1 MLARFVL
8 IFLLISSFAAHS
20 DTLAPEPL
28 DVAGISAD
36 SSSNLVKR
44 LYFVDSQ
51 LCPNVMHETVRSCDA
66 MQLSE
71 EQTLN
76 FGFNDSPHWFT
87 FSLENSSVR
96 SKQVYVEI
104 GYALLDDIELVV
116 FDKLGGIVY
125 RYETG
130 DLLPFSQRPIGS
142 PAFVFP
148 VTIKADETYD
158 ISLRIAT
165 GSSLQVPILIWDPI
179 AFSGSKFG
187 EILLFGLFIGAMLVM
202 AGYNL
207 MLSFSTRDKSY
218 LYFAMTLLFYAL
230 VQSDLTGISYAFL
243 WPDSPRWNHVSLVV
257 VGCLAVASMA
267 LFSHTFLQ
275 LNEQSLYADTL
286 LKLGGALCIFLVLTT
301 PFTPYYLLISG
312 TALLVGVVPAIA
324 YVKSIQLW
332 RKGYVPARYFVVAFS
347 FFVMAAGVFVL
358 SKFGLIERNIFTEY
372 SIHFGAVVVVT
383 LLSLALA
390 DQVNQEKREKEI
402 AQAESIRSLQQF
414 EEIYT
419 HSSEGIF
426 QLDPEGKFVSANPAF
441 LAMFGAKNLSHLQQI
456 LPDLESTL
464 IQSDQKLLKQLKL
477 HERTIGLDLCCRRVD
492 GEQIWV
498 SLNTRLGRDL
508 DDRLIC
514 IECSMIDITERKSIE
529 GRLRY
534 LANYDQLTGL
544 INRNAFQDRLK
555 RLIENARE
563 HNSENALLFIDL
575 DRFKL
580 VNDTCGHLAGDEL
593 LKQLGVIF
601 VHQVRQRDATARIG
615 GDEFAILLENCDI
628 KKAAE
633 IGDHLKNALN
643 KFRFNWQ
650 GKQFDVGASIGI
662 VPINQYSEGVV
673 SLLNL
678 ADSVCLMAK
687 EQGRNRIVVHDENAT
702 DINEKIQAKNLL
714 ATIHEA
720 IERDNFILFKQK
732 IVSLKEPGSNSYEVL
747 LRLNLNDD
755 FVGPGVFIPTAER
768 YNVMPKIDR
777 WVIKEFFSYLAA
789 QPEKLEQIDMA
800 TVNLSGQTLSN
811 PDFLPY
817 LFGLLETN
825 KTVSAKLCFELTE
838 SAALNN
844 LSESSELV
852 MKMKELGVR
861 FAVDDFGSGYASYSY
876 LTQLPIDFVKIDGTF
891 CLNIDQDPINQT
903 VVRSITEI
911 SHIMG
916 MQVIAEFVETE
927 AALQCLTEI
936 GVDMVQG
943 YYLGRPAPL

>member
-1 MLARFVL
+1 MFARIVL
-8 IFLLISSFAAHS
+8 ILMLISSFPGYGNS
-20 DTLAPEPL
+20 VTPEPL
-28 DVAGISAD
+28 DVARLTDESP
-36 SSSNLVKR
+36 SNLIDK
-44 LYFVDSQ
+44 LYYTDSKD
-51 LCPNVMHETVRSCDA
+51 CPGIGHKNLRSCDS
-66 MQLSE
+66 MLRSQH
-71 EQTLN
+71 QTLN
-76 FGFNDSPHWFT
+76 FGFDTSPHWFT
-87 FSLENSSVR
+87 FSLKNTSAFP
-96 SKQVYVEI
+96 KQIYVEVA
-104 GYALLDDIELVV
+104 YALLDDIELVV
-116 FDKLGGIVY
+116 FDQQQSIVN
-125 RYETG
+125 RYEAG
-130 DLLPFSQRPIGS
+130 DLLPYSKRPISNPG
-142 PAFVFP
+142 FVFP
-148 VTIKADETYD
+148 IDVAAGETYD

-165 GSSLQVPILIWDPI
+165 GSSFQVPILIWDPV

-207 MLSFSTRDKSY
+207 MLSFSTRDRSY
-218 LYFAMTLLFYAL
+218 LYFAMTLFFYAL

-243 WPDSPRWNHVSLVV
+243 WPNSPGWNHVSLVI

-275 LNEQSLYADTL
+275 LKKYSLYADTM
-286 LKLGGALCIFLVLTT
+286 LKLGAALCIFLVLTT
-301 PFTPYYLLISG
+301 PFTPYYILISG
-312 TALLVGVVPAIA
+312 TSLLVGIVPAIA

-332 RKGYVPARYFVVAFS
+332 RRGYVPARYFVVAFS
-347 FFVMAAGVFVL
+347 FFVLAAGVFVV
-358 SKFGLIERNIFTEY
+358 SKFGAIERNIFTEY
-372 SIHFGAVVVVT
+372 SIHFGAVIVVT

-402 AQAESIRSLQQF
+402 AQAESIGSLKKF

-426 QLDPEGKFVSANPAF
+426 QVDPEGRFVSANPAF
-441 LAMFGAKNLSHLQQI
+441 LTILGAKNISHLQQKFQ
-456 LPDLESTL
+456 DLESIL
-464 IQSDQKLLKQLKL
+464 VDPDQKLLQKIKL
-477 HERTIGLDLCCRRVD
+477 HERTTNLDLCCLRLD
-492 GEQIWV
+492 GQHIWV

-508 DDRLIC
+508 DDRLVC
-514 IECSMIDITERKSIE
+514 IECSMTDITDRKSIE

-555 RLIENARE
+555 RLIDSARE
-563 HNSENALLFIDL
+563 YNSENALLFIDL

-601 VHQVRQRDATARIG
+601 THQVRQRDATARIG
-615 GDEFAILLENCDI
+615 GDEFAILLANCDI
-628 KKAAE
+628 KKASE
-633 IGDHLKNALN
+633 IADQLKNALN
-643 KFRFNWQ
+643 KFRFSWQ

-687 EQGRNRIVVHDENAT
+687 EQGRNRIVVHDENAA

-720 IERDNFILFKQK
+720 IERDNFVLFKQK
-732 IVSLKEPGSNSYEVL
+732 IVSFKEPESVAYEIL
-747 LRLNLNDD
+747 LRLDLNDE

-777 WVIKEFFSYLAA
+777 WVIKEFLTYLAA
-789 QPEKLEQIDMA
+789 DPDRLEKVSMA

-817 LFGLLETN
+817 LFGLLEKN
-825 KTVSAKLCFELTE
+825 PEISAKLCLELTE

-927 AALQCLTEI
+927 AALNCLKEI

-943 YYLGRPAPL
+943 YYLGRPSPI